1 MLLGSGEKLK
11 ISEIKNLPDL
21 RDVHLVTLS
30 ACETGLGGA
39 NEDGVEIS
47 GISYYFLNSGAKAV
61 MASLWSVSDES
72 TRILM
77 ENFYTNLAK
86 RTTQAPITKAQALR
100 QAQLSLLKDKG
111 IFSHPYYWSPFIL
124 IGNGL

>member
-1 MLLGSGEKLK
+1 MSRIFGLYLGLYLEVQDMSL
-11 ISEIKNLPDL
+11 I
-21 RDVHLVTLS
+21 TLS
-30 ACETGLGGA
+30 ACETGLGGP

-77 ENFYTNLAK
+77 ENFYTNLA
-86 RTTQAPITKAQALR
+86 RGTTQAPITKAQALR

-111 IFSHPYYWSPFIL
+111 IFNHPYYWAPFIL